1 VRWPNEVIDVKPHNS
16 VEDETLTKEET
27 GIYYESTDSSV
38 GRFFLEE
45 IKQEAILSHV
55 LRPNVVRG
63 YKSGLGDDA
72 AP

>member
-1 VRWPNEVIDVKPHNS
+1 MRWPNKVIDVKPYNS

-45 IKQEAILSHV
+45 IKQEAVLSHV
-55 LRPNVVRG
+55 LRPNVVRR
-63 YKSGLGDDA
+63 YESGLGDDA